1 MPRCIPPAC
10 LRTWPLGCFIGPGN
24 EFLWRDREGGRE
36 GERETED
43 RETGRQRTRERERKR
58 ESSFQGL
65 GARGV
70 GFRFRD
76 NKSAVQR
83 YTDYLTRVFAK
94 GSRGVN
100 RRVTA
105 IGGVQVGNHSLCV

>member
-1 MPRCIPPAC
+1 MSFFGE
-10 LRTWPLGCFIGPGN
+10 TG
-24 EFLWRDREGGRE
+24 REGGRE
-36 GERETED
+36 RERQKTERRRDGETEN
-43 RETGRQRTRERERKR
+43 ERKREKER